1 MGLVRGHGPQVAQVA
16 LVAHQHDDDV
26 VVGVVPQ
33 LLQPALHV
41 LVGQVLGD
49 VVHQERPHR
58 PPVVPAAQGTPVQ
71 GVGGYDGEL
80 IGPY

>member
-49 VVHQERPHR
+49 VVHQESPHR
-58 PPVVPAAQGTPVQ
+58 TPVVPAGKPPMQGKGFTMSQ
-71 GVGGYDGEL
+71 MY
-80 IGPY
+80 Y